1 MKSEEKMILT
11 DDSFGQEVLKA
22 QQTVLVD
29 FWAPWC
35 GPCRMLSP
43 LIEQL
48 ARTYAGRVKILKL
61 NVDEHPETAVRL
73 GIGSIPTLLIFK
85 GGQIVDRI
93 VGLPSAKVLMAKI
106 EGQLT

>member
-1 MKSEEKMILT
+1 MNLEQKMILT
-11 DDSFGQEVLKA
+11 DDSFQQEVLKA
-22 QQTVLVD
+22 QQAVLVD

-73 GIGSIPTLLIFK
+73 GVGSVPTLLIFK

-93 VGLPSAKVLMAKI
+93 VGLPSSKALMAKL
-106 EGQLT
+106 ECQLT